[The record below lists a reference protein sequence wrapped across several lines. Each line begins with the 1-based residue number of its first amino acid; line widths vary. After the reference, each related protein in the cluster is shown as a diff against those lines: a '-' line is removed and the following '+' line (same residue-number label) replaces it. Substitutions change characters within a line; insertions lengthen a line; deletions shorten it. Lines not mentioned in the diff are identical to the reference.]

1 MLDFKK
7 LFTSVADASL
17 RLIGKRFVKKDL
29 TTALQFCDDLIS
41 FKGIASG
48 IAIAREIT
56 DIYSTF
62 DTDQKLSFFKEI
74 NNRFAPSKNEVEKK
88 ITHYLSNKND
98 KSLKQLGEAVEGKR
112 QELIRRLNMAP
123 NGTPFLVSM
132 REDLIKFLPINTELV
147 FLFAEPTAPM
157 PQAKRRKD
165 GTKRTH
171 SEWAQSRG
179 FKWFSAHSIPKEW
192 IDESEPLE
200 EDPEIILEVE

>member
-17 RLIGKRFVKKDL
+17 RLIGKKVIKKDL
-29 TTALQFCDDLIS
+29 ASALQLCDDLIS

-48 IAIAREIT
+48 IALAREIT
-56 DIYSTF
+56 NIYSIF

-88 ITHYLSNKND
+88 ITNYLGDKND
-98 KSLKQLGEAVEGKR
+98 RSLKELGDAVEGNR

-132 REDLIKFLPINTELV
+132 REDLINLLPTNIDLNNLAEDIRR
-147 FLFAEPTAPM
+147 LF
-157 PQAKRRKD
+157 KSWFD
-165 GTKRTH
+165 
-171 SEWAQSRG
+171 SG
-179 FKWFSAHSIPKEW
+179 FI
-192 IDESEPLE
+192 
-200 EDPEIILEVE
+200 

>member
-29 TTALQFCDDLIS
+29 TTALQLCDDLIS

-74 NNRFAPSKNEVEKK
+74 DNRFAPSKNEVEKK
-88 ITHYLSNKND
+88 ITTYLSNKND

-132 REDLIKFLPINTELV
+132 REDLIKFLSINTELKNLDEDMKTPRLLN
-147 FLFAEPTAPM
+147 FWMTPLT
-157 PQAKRRKD
+157 KD
-165 GTKRTH
+165 ANKTLH
-171 SEWAQSRG
+171 SSD
-179 FKWFSAHSIPKEW
+179 SI
-192 IDESEPLE
+192 
-200 EDPEIILEVE
+200 

>member
-17 RLIGKRFVKKDL
+17 RLIGKKVIKKDL
-29 TTALQFCDDLIS
+29 ASALQLCDDLIS

-48 IAIAREIT
+48 IALAREIT
-56 DIYSTF
+56 NIYSIF

-88 ITHYLSNKND
+88 ITNYLGDKND
-98 KSLKQLGEAVEGKR
+98 RSLKELGDAVEGNR

-132 REDLIKFLPINTELV
+132 REDLIKFLPTNNDLKNLDEDIRHLFKSWFNPG
-147 FLFAEPTAPM
+147 FLRLERITWE
-157 PQAKRRKD
+157 
-165 GTKRTH
+165 TK
-171 SEWAQSRG
+171 A
-179 FKWFSAHSIPKEW
+179 A
-192 IDESEPLE
+192 
-200 EDPEIILEVE
+200 ILEKIIYFSCRCKP